1 MIVETLKERFLNQ
14 LVTSE
19 TKKQKSRKTKMEK
32 ISSYLGEGS
41 VLEGRLTFKG
51 IFNLDCNFKG
61 DISASGTLIVGE
73 NGKIDSNIHVASI
86 ISEGEIHGNI
96 IAEERVEIL
105 SGKVY
110 GDIWA
115 PVVVVKKGAIFEGN
129 CLTHEVEMSKA
140 EKPDAIV
147 SELSGVVQL
156 YGTIRQESTAEQLS
170 EAC

>member
-1 MIVETLKERFLNQ
+1 
-14 LVTSE
+14 
-19 TKKQKSRKTKMEK
+19 MEK
-32 ISSYLGEGS
+32 ISSYLGEDS

-51 IFNLDCNFKG
+51 TFNLDCTFKG
-61 DISASGTLIVGE
+61 DISAPGTLIVGE
-73 NGKIDSNIHVASI
+73 KGKIDSNIHVTSI

-115 PVVVVKKGAIFEGN
+115 PVVIVKKGAIFEGN
-129 CLTHEVEMSKA
+129 CLTNEVKVTRA
-140 EKPDAIV
+140 GKPDAAV
-147 SELSGVVQL
+147 SKTTEVVQL
-156 YGTIRQESTAEQLS
+156 YDSTPQKSKFDQLS

>member
-1 MIVETLKERFLNQ
+1 
-14 LVTSE
+14 
-19 TKKQKSRKTKMEK
+19 MEK
-32 ISSYLGEGS
+32 ISSYLGEDSVIEGS
-41 VLEGRLTFKG
+41 LTFKG
-51 IFNLDCNFKG
+51 TFNLDCNFKG
-61 DISASGTLIVGE
+61 DISAPGTLIVGE
-73 NGKIDSNIHVASI
+73 NGKIDSNIHVRSI

-129 CLTHEVEMSKA
+129 CLTNEVKVTRA
-140 EKPDAIV
+140 GKPDAAV
-147 SELSGVVQL
+147 SKTTEVVQL
-156 YGTIRQESTAEQLS
+156 YDSAPQESKVDQLS

>member
-1 MIVETLKERFLNQ
+1 
-14 LVTSE
+14 
-19 TKKQKSRKTKMEK
+19 MEK

-41 VLEGRLTFKG
+41 VIEGRLTFKG
-51 IFNLDCNFKG
+51 TFKLDCNFKG
-61 DISASGTLIVGE
+61 DISAPGTLIVGE
-73 NGKIDSNIHVASI
+73 NGKIDSNIHVTSI

-115 PVVVVKKGAIFEGN
+115 PVVIVKKGAIFEGN
-129 CLTHEVEMSKA
+129 CLTNEVKLTRA
-140 EKPDAIV
+140 GKPDSAV
-147 SELSGVVQL
+147 SKTTEVVQL
-156 YGTIRQESTAEQLS
+156 YDSTRQKSKFDQLS

>member
-1 MIVETLKERFLNQ
+1 
-14 LVTSE
+14 
-19 TKKQKSRKTKMEK
+19 MEK

-41 VLEGRLTFKG
+41 VIEGRLIFEGT
-51 IFNLDCNFKG
+51 FNLDCNFKG
-61 DISASGTLIVGE
+61 DISAPGTLIVGE
-73 NGKIDSNIHVASI
+73 NGKIDSNIHVTSI

-115 PVVVVKKGAIFEGN
+115 PIVVVKKGAIFEGN
-129 CLTHEVEMSKA
+129 CLTNEVKVIRA
-140 EKPDAIV
+140 EKPDAAV
-147 SELSGVVQL
+147 SKITEVVQL
-156 YGTIRQESTAEQLS
+156 YDSTRQESKIDQLS

>member
-1 MIVETLKERFLNQ
+1 
-14 LVTSE
+14 
-19 TKKQKSRKTKMEK
+19 MEK
-32 ISSYLGEGS
+32 ISNYLGKDT
-41 VLEGRLTFKG
+41 VLEGRLVFEG
-51 IFNLDCNFKG
+51 RFNLDCNFMG
-61 DISASGTLIVGE
+61 DISAPGTLIVGE

-129 CLTHEVEMSKA
+129 CLTNEVKVTRA
-140 EKPDAIV
+140 GKPDPAV
-147 SELSGVVQL
+147 SKTSEVVQL
-156 YGTIRQESTAEQLS
+156 YDSTRQESKVDQLS

>member
-1 MIVETLKERFLNQ
+1 
-14 LVTSE
+14 
-19 TKKQKSRKTKMEK
+19 MEK

-51 IFNLDCNFKG
+51 TFNLDCNFKG
-61 DISASGTLIVGE
+61 DISAPGTLIVGK

-115 PVVVVKKGAIFEGN
+115 PVVVIKKGAIFEGN
-129 CLTHEVEMSKA
+129 CLTNEVKVTRA
-140 EKPDAIV
+140 GKPDSAV
-147 SELSGVVQL
+147 SKTTEVVQL
-156 YGTIRQESTAEQLS
+156 YDSTRQESKFDQLS